1 MIETEIDSK
10 ERGKERLISGGGSK
24 MDEFEFQRIL
34 NLFPVVRPR
43 DYHLIWI
50 CQVLGSNSYSKPNIH
65 DMSMESI
72 PGVHL
77 TGEVD
82 SASSSQSTA
91 QSAHNDMG
99 TWGGADVKEIPIQG
113 TGPHDAF
120 WRKLRM
126 AAEKKVGAAEAE
138 KFCKAFQI
146 IHRQLVY
153 EELSLAA
160 ASSIL
165 SSSQSSEEE

>member
-10 ERGKERLISGGGSK
+10 ERAKKDSSQEEEAKWMSSNFNAFSISSQS
-24 MDEFEFQRIL
+24 FVPAIII
-34 NLFPVVRPR
+34 
-43 DYHLIWI
+43 IWI
-50 CQVLGSNSYSKPNIH
+50 CQ
-65 DMSMESI
+65 SI

-77 TGEVD
+77 TSEVD

-126 AAEKKVGAAEAE
+126 AAEKKV
-138 KFCKAFQI
+138 
-146 IHRQLVY
+146 Y